1 MSPIISP
8 KNKPLPE
15 HIRKGEYY
23 ETNTRGK
30 PEEGKLYA
38 LTGKQGQ
45 PSIAAGNTWAESEVR
60 YEQKYENTT
69 RKKDL
74 ANYNKDD
81 VKMFTEVETA
91 YDFAIKIL
99 FHYEF
104 YYADKKPS
112 YDNAANFGSD
122 ILTFCKRIQERK
134 GE

>member
-1 MSPIISP
+1 MNPIISP

-45 PSIAAGNTWAESEVR
+45 PSIAAGNTWAESEVKPLEEVKTAEELADKILTL
-60 YEQKYENTT
+60 YEQ
-69 RKKDL
+69 
-74 ANYNKDD
+74 
-81 VKMFTEVETA
+81 
-91 YDFAIKIL
+91 
-99 FHYEF
+99 
-104 YYADKKPS
+104 YYLDKKPS
-112 YDNAANFGSD
+112 YDNAANFGCD
-122 ILTFCKRIQERK
+122 VLTWCKKIQRRK